1 MRVVDELT
9 EEDRKKLEDAEFVHE
24 TARAA
29 EEEKEEVEEQ
39 APLAVRRYSAVVRTV
54 AELLAR
60 RTVDFSALTDLEDEE
75 REALKMLD
83 DVIAGRAHRV
93 YNYAEDRLL
102 ALNDTLAMLGPVLSI
117 AYLPGADALRGSV
130 ERVRKEL
137 TDLRRHLSGMEAAEE
152 ELFFGEEEK
161 KKGEEDDD
169 DDDGDEGAGDE
180 APETGDDGAAEVGV
194 EEDAEAAAP
203 PADAPAEP
211 PTEGGGA

>member
-152 ELFFGEEEK
+152 ELFFGEE
-161 KKGEEDDD
+161 DDD